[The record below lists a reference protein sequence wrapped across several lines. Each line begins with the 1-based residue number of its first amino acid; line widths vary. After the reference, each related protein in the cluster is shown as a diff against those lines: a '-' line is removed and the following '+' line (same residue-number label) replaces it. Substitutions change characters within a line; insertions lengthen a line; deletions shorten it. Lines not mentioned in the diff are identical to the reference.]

1 MPDDPCN
8 DRSDI
13 VSLHG
18 KTALVTGAGRGIGR
32 AMALALADEG
42 ASLALTARSEEQ
54 LAETVRMVEERGA
67 KALAVRAD
75 LAAPAA
81 VAVVTERTT
90 AVFGRVDV
98 LVNNAATVEPLGR
111 GTDINPDAWAASFR
125 LNVTTPAALA
135 FALLPAMTQAG
146 WGRVVSVSSGVVA
159 RPASMIGGNAY
170 VATKAALEAHTL
182 NLAAELSGTGVTAN
196 VYRPGVV
203 DTAMQALIRD
213 TGAGRVD
220 ENTHE
225 RFVRN
230 HRQGRLITPEESAR
244 SLVARLAGDA
254 SGEIWDVS
262 DPG

>member
-1 MPDDPCN
+1 M
-8 DRSDI
+8 
-13 VSLHG
+13 
-18 KTALVTGAGRGIGR
+18 TA
-32 AMALALADEG
+32 
-42 ASLALTARSEEQ
+42 
-54 LAETVRMVEERGA
+54 
-67 KALAVRAD
+67 
-75 LAAPAA
+75 
-81 VAVVTERTT
+81 
-90 AVFGRVDV
+90 
-98 LVNNAATVEPLGR
+98 
-111 GTDINPDAWAASFR
+111 
-125 LNVTTPAALA
+125 PAALA

-146 WGRVVSVSSGVVA
+146 WGRVVNVSSGVVA